1 MKDILAD
8 IYNRMVNFFQNEN
21 EEENAK
27 DVAYNRLKLV
37 LTQDRMRLDSVSA
50 NQLKEDLLN
59 LLSKYMDVKE
69 DTYDVS
75 FSGEENEL
83 AFMFNIG
90 ITRTKTYEEIEQ
102 NERKIKKKS
111 DCDSNIDNDENTNK
125 ILDENA
131 YDKIEND
138 KNTTDEKDID
148 IENKED
154 EKNIDNNSQV
164 DNNINNEDN
173 DEFDGIL
180 IATKDKDGNKII
192 KKSGSNNLVT

>member
-111 DCDSNIDNDENTNK
+111 DCDSNIDNDENTNE

-138 KNTTDEKDID
+138 ENTTNEKDID
-148 IENKED
+148 IKNKED

>member
-1 MKDILAD
+1 MG
-8 IYNRMVNFFQNEN
+8 V
-21 EEENAK
+21 
-27 DVAYNRLKLV
+27 
-37 LTQDRMRLDSVSA
+37 
-50 NQLKEDLLN
+50 
-59 LLSKYMDVKE
+59 
-69 DTYDVS
+69 
-75 FSGEENEL
+75 
-83 AFMFNIG
+83 
-90 ITRTKTYEEIEQ
+90 
-102 NERKIKKKS
+102 
-111 DCDSNIDNDENTNK
+111 DENTNE

>member
-111 DCDSNIDNDENTNK
+111 DCDSNIYNDENTNE

-138 KNTTDEKDID
+138 ENTTNEKDID
-148 IENKED
+148 IKNKED